1 MKRQLKMIA
10 GLLVFI
16 SGVVGGN
23 ALYKWLSEHSEGH
36 LVAQEMVSK
45 HRPDFALPDLAG
57 KMHNISEW
65 DGKVTVV
72 NFWATWCPP
81 CKRELPA
88 FIELQHLYGEQ
99 GVQFVGVAIDNKE
112 QVIAY
117 ADNAGITYPTLLGE
131 VSAIQISRSF
141 GNRLDALPYTVI
153 INRKGD
159 IALVQRGELTRELAE
174 KTIKSLL

>member
-1 MKRQLKMIA
+1 MQRKLKMVA
-10 GLLVFI
+10 GLLIFI
-16 SGVVGGN
+16 GGVMGGN

-36 LVAQEMVSK
+36 VVAQEMVSK
-45 HRPDFALPDLAG
+45 HRPDFSLPDLAG
-57 KMHNISEW
+57 KMHNMSEW
-65 DGKVTVV
+65 DGKVTVI

-88 FIELQHLYGEQ
+88 FIELQNLYGAQ
-99 GVQFVGVAIDNKE
+99 GLQFVGVAIDNKE

-117 ADNAGITYPTLLGE
+117 TDNVGLTYPTLLGE
-131 VSAIQISRSF
+131 DEAVKVSRAF

-159 IALVQRGELTRELAE
+159 IALVQRGELTREVAE
-174 KTIKSLL
+174 QTIKSLL